1 MANSVYEINKGVNAP
16 VEFKGL
22 KAQYIWYLGGLIVV
36 LLILFAI
43 LYMVGIP
50 SLICIVLTGGGG
62 TLAVMRIYR
71 LSETYGPH
79 GLMKLTAS
87 KRIPRVIRSNSRKI
101 FRQRTGGPNVNR

>member
-1 MANSVYEINKGVNAP
+1 MASSVYEINKGVNAP
-16 VEFKGL
+16 IEFKGL

-43 LYMVGIP
+43 LYMIGIP
-50 SLICIVLTGGGG
+50 SLICIVLVGGGG
-62 TLAVMRIYR
+62 TLAVIRIYR

-87 KRIPRVIRSNSRKI
+87 KRIPRVVRSNSRKI
-101 FRQRTGGPNVNR
+101 FRRRAGDHRINA